1 MRNCNRWQNMAI
13 VQNDPPKCIESFKE
27 WKISHPVNMRMKKVR
42 REVILIIE
50 GMCEVAF
57 IFGA

>member
-27 WKISHPVNMRMKKVR
+27 WKIESQKRSHINNR
-42 REVILIIE
+42 RNV
-50 GMCEVAF
+50 
-57 IFGA
+57 

>member
-1 MRNCNRWQNMAI
+1 MAI
-13 VQNDPPKCIESFKE
+13 VQNDPPKCIESFEE
-27 WKISHPVNMRMKKVR
+27 WKISHSVNMRMKKVR

-57 IFGA
+57 MFGA